1 MGLDLTRKQRA
12 DAPKSRGLVWLRRV
26 TGEQAGFTLIEL
38 LVTCLIFVLVLIAIL
53 SLLDVTSG
61 AAHKDQERST
71 SLNEAAAGLRR
82 MTTELRNT
90 YRVLGP
96 TGQATSNYMD
106 VLVRG
111 PASGSGP
118 ATAIRVLYTCDNTL
132 WGTPYRECLRF
143 ESAPDSSQPPGS
155 MPFPS
160 DGEIVVKRISNG
172 SAGDP
177 VFTNLQTTGNG
188 GQPVFGQVT
197 IKVPA
202 KGDMLVG
209 NSATEVFSDGF
220 YMPNLAVGH

>member
-1 MGLDLTRKQRA
+1 M
-12 DAPKSRGLVWLRRV
+12 DAPKSRGLVAIRHV
-26 TGEQAGFTLIEL
+26 TSEQAGFTLIEL
-38 LVTCLIFVLVLIAIL
+38 LVTCLVFVLVLIAIL
-53 SLLDVTSG
+53 SVLDVTSG
-61 AAHKDQERST
+61 VAYKDQERST
-71 SLNEAAAGLRR
+71 SLNEAATGLRR

-106 VLVRG
+106 VLVRE

-118 ATAIRVLYTCDNTL
+118 ATAIRVLYTCDNAL

-143 ESAPDSSQPPGS
+143 ESPPGS
-155 MPFPS
+155 SQSPGSIPFPS
-160 DGEIVVKRISNG
+160 QGEIVVKRISNG

-177 VFTNLQTTGNG
+177 VFTNLQTTGSG
-188 GQPVFGQVT
+188 GQPVYGNAT

-202 KGDMLVG
+202 KGERLVG